1 MNFEQFR
8 AKVKEAMPE
17 FLPEELRDSTIRD
30 AKVDKL
36 QIGEVR
42 GILITPPGSNI
53 GVNVYL
59 EEAFD
64 EYLSGKQFTA
74 IMNRVAD
81 TAVGSIG
88 ETKGYDYRFLQNYS
102 LVKRMITMQAINR
115 ERNEATLRN
124 VPHRIME
131 DLAIVYRFDLG
142 SGTDGRLLALITN
155 DMLKAYGI
163 TPDQLH
169 TDALEAAKST
179 MKYSI
184 LSMNEVL
191 ERIQVET
198 FGRIVERPVG
208 WNPMHVATT
217 ENSCF
222 GAGIIAIPDFL
233 EDAAEKMHGDFY
245 VLPSSIHEIILIPS
259 NCGVDASELR
269 EMVCDVNTA
278 EVSEEEKL
286 SDNVYFYSA
295 VDHSFKIAGE

>member
-17 FLPEELRDSTIRD
+17 FLPEELRDSTIKD
-30 AKVDKL
+30 VKADKL
-36 QIGEVR
+36 QIGELR

-59 EEAFD
+59 EEAFG

-81 TAVGSIG
+81 TAVGSMG
-88 ETKGYDYRFLQNYS
+88 EMKGYDYRFLRNYS
-102 LVKRMITMQAINR
+102 LVKRMITMQVINR
-115 ERNEATLRN
+115 ERNEAALRN

-142 SGTDGRLLALITN
+142 SGTDGRVLALITN
-155 DMLKAYGI
+155 DMMKAYGI

-169 TDALEAAKST
+169 ADALEAAKST

-191 ERIQVET
+191 ERIQMET

-217 ENSCF
+217 ESRIF

-233 EDAAEKMHGDFY
+233 EDAAEKMRGNFY
-245 VLPSSIHEIILIPS
+245 IIPSSVHEIILIPAD
-259 NCGVDASELR
+259 CGVDADELK
-269 EMVCDVNTA
+269 EMVCDVNDA
-278 EVSEEEKL
+278 EASDEEQL

-295 VDHSFKIAGE
+295 SERAFKIAG

>member
-1 MNFEQFR
+1 MKFEEFR
-8 AKVKEAMPE
+8 TKVKETLPE
-17 FLPEELRDSTIRD
+17 FLPGELSKSVIRDVKADKVQMGELR
-30 AKVDKL
+30 
-36 QIGEVR
+36 
-42 GILITPPGSNI
+42 GIMIIPPRSNM
-53 GVNVYL
+53 GVNIYL
-59 EEAFD
+59 EEAFQ
-64 EYLSGKQFTA
+64 EHLSGMQFTA
-74 IMNRVAD
+74 IMNRISDA
-81 TAVGSIG
+81 AVGSMG
-88 ETKGYDYRFLQNYS
+88 EMEGHDFSFLRDYNLAKGML
-102 LVKRMITMQAINR
+102 TMQAINR
-115 ERNEATLRN
+115 DRNEGILKN
-124 VPHRIME
+124 VPHRTME

-142 SGTDGRLLALITN
+142 NGQEGCFSTLITN
-155 DMLKAYGI
+155 KLLNRYGI
-163 TPDQLH
+163 TLDQLH
-169 TDALEAAKST
+169 ADAIEAAKKT

-191 ERIQVET
+191 LRIQMET
-198 FGRIVERPVG
+198 LGHIVEEPVI

-245 VLPSSIHEIILIPS
+245 VLPSSIHEIILIPA

-269 EMVCDVNTA
+269 EIVCDVNTA

>member
-1 MNFEQFR
+1 MNFEEFR
-8 AKVKEAMPE
+8 EKVKEALPE
-17 FLPEELRDSTIRD
+17 FLPGELSKSVIRDVKADKVQRGELR
-30 AKVDKL
+30 
-36 QIGEVR
+36 
-42 GILITPPGSNI
+42 GIMIIPPRSNM
-53 GVNVYL
+53 GVNIYL
-59 EEAFD
+59 EEAFQ
-64 EYLSGKQFTA
+64 EHLSGMQFTA
-74 IMNRVAD
+74 IMNRISD
-81 TAVGSIG
+81 TAVGSMG
-88 ETKGYDYRFLQNYS
+88 EMEGHDFSFLKDYNLAKEM
-102 LVKRMITMQAINR
+102 LTMQAINR
-115 ERNEATLRN
+115 DRNEGILKN

-142 SGTDGRLLALITN
+142 NGQEGHFSTLITN
-155 DMLKAYGI
+155 KLLNGYGI

-169 TDALEAAKST
+169 SDAIEAAQKT

-191 ERIQVET
+191 ARIQMET
-198 FGRIVERPVG
+198 LGYIVEEPIA

>member
-1 MNFEQFR
+1 MNFEEFR
-8 AKVKEAMPE
+8 EKVKEALPE
-17 FLPEELRDSTIRD
+17 FLLGELSKSVIRDVKADKVQRGELR
-30 AKVDKL
+30 
-36 QIGEVR
+36 
-42 GILITPPGSNI
+42 GIMIIPPRSNM
-53 GVNVYL
+53 GVNIYL
-59 EEAFD
+59 EEAFQ
-64 EYLSGKQFTA
+64 EHLSGMQFTA
-74 IMNRVAD
+74 IMNRISD
-81 TAVGSIG
+81 TAVGSMG
-88 ETKGYDYRFLQNYS
+88 EIEGHDFSFLRDYNLA
-102 LVKRMITMQAINR
+102 KRMLTMQAINR
-115 ERNEATLRN
+115 DRNEGILKN

-142 SGTDGRLLALITN
+142 NGQEGHFSTLITN
-155 DMLKAYGI
+155 KLLNGYGI

-169 TDALEAAKST
+169 ADAIEAAQKT

-191 ERIQVET
+191 LRIQMET
-198 FGRIVERPVG
+198 LGHIVEEPVI

-245 VLPSSIHEIILIPS
+245 VLPSSIHEIILIPA

-269 EMVCDVNTA
+269 EMVCDVNKA

-286 SDNVYFYSA
+286 SDNVYFYRA
-295 VDHSFKIAGE
+295 ADHSFKIAGE

>member
-1 MNFEQFR
+1 MKFEEFR
-8 AKVKEAMPE
+8 TKVKEALPE
-17 FLPEELRDSTIRD
+17 FLPGELSKSVIRDVKADKVQMGELR
-30 AKVDKL
+30 
-36 QIGEVR
+36 
-42 GILITPPGSNI
+42 GIMIIPPRSNM
-53 GVNVYL
+53 GVNIYL
-59 EEAFD
+59 EEAFR
-64 EYLSGKQFTA
+64 EHLSGMQFTA
-74 IMNRVAD
+74 IMNRISD
-81 TAVGSIG
+81 TAVGSMG
-88 ETKGYDYRFLQNYS
+88 EMEGHDFSFLRDYNLAKGML
-102 LVKRMITMQAINR
+102 TMQAINR
-115 ERNEATLRN
+115 DRNEGILKN
-124 VPHRIME
+124 VPHRIIE

-142 SGTDGRLLALITN
+142 NGPGGRFSTLITN
-155 DMLKAYGI
+155 NLLKAYGI

-169 TDALEAAKST
+169 ADAIEAAQKT

-191 ERIQVET
+191 ERIQMET
-198 FGRIVERPVG
+198 LGHIVEEPIA

-245 VLPSSIHEIILIPS
+245 VLPSSIHEIILIPA

-286 SDNVYFYSA
+286 SDNVYFYRA
-295 VDHSFKIAGE
+295 ADHSFKIAGE

>member
-1 MNFEQFR
+1 MNFEEFR
-8 AKVKEAMPE
+8 EKVKEALPD
-17 FLPEELRDSTIRD
+17 FLPGELSKSVIRDVKADKVQRGELR
-30 AKVDKL
+30 
-36 QIGEVR
+36 
-42 GILITPPGSNI
+42 GIMIIPPRSNM
-53 GVNVYL
+53 GVNIYL
-59 EEAFD
+59 EEAFQ
-64 EYLSGKQFTA
+64 EHLSGMQFTA
-74 IMNRVAD
+74 IMNRISD
-81 TAVGSIG
+81 TAVGSMG
-88 ETKGYDYRFLQNYS
+88 EMEGHDFSFLRDYNLAKEM
-102 LVKRMITMQAINR
+102 LTMQAINR
-115 ERNEATLRN
+115 DRNEGILKN

-142 SGTDGRLLALITN
+142 NGQEGHFSTLITN
-155 DMLKAYGI
+155 KLLNGYGI

-169 TDALEAAKST
+169 SDAIEAAQKT

-191 ERIQVET
+191 ARIQMET
-198 FGRIVERPVG
+198 LGHIVEEPIA

-245 VLPSSIHEIILIPS
+245 VLPSSIHEIILIPA

>member
-1 MNFEQFR
+1 MNFEEFR
-8 AKVKEAMPE
+8 EKVKEALPE
-17 FLPEELRDSTIRD
+17 FLPGELSKSVIRDVKADKVQRGELR
-30 AKVDKL
+30 
-36 QIGEVR
+36 
-42 GILITPPGSNI
+42 GIMIIPPRSNM
-53 GVNVYL
+53 GVNIYL
-59 EEAFD
+59 EEAFQ
-64 EYLSGKQFTA
+64 EHLSGMQFTA
-74 IMNRVAD
+74 IMNRISD
-81 TAVGSIG
+81 TAVGSMG
-88 ETKGYDYRFLQNYS
+88 EMEGHDFSFLRDYNLA
-102 LVKRMITMQAINR
+102 KRMLTMQAINR
-115 ERNEATLRN
+115 DRNEGILKN

-142 SGTDGRLLALITN
+142 NGQEGHFSTLITN
-155 DMLKAYGI
+155 KLLNGYGI

-169 TDALEAAKST
+169 SDAIEAAQKT

-191 ERIQVET
+191 IRIQMET
-198 FGRIVERPVG
+198 LGHIVEEPVI

-245 VLPSSIHEIILIPS
+245 VLPSSIHEIILIPA

-269 EMVCDVNTA
+269 EMVCDVNKA

-286 SDNVYFYSA
+286 SDNVYFYRA
-295 VDHSFKIAGE
+295 ADHSFKITGE